1 MKTFKCP
8 ICGST
13 EFEEVIGNC
22 TVYNKVL
29 GVEDGELVYGET
41 TYEDGEIL
49 HYQCS
54 NCGELIPGVQFP
66 EEMVAWFSN

>member
-1 MKTFKCP
+1 MKTFMCP
-8 ICGST
+8 TCGST

-41 TYEDGEIL
+41 TYEGGEIL

-54 NCGELIPGVQFP
+54 N
-66 EEMVAWFSN
+66 